1 MESCAEIFS
10 QIMRKRVSIMR
21 KKCQIMRK
29 FLKLIKLFPRL
40 FPTYEVHVKVFMTCL
55 TFFSHL
61 LTGISSF
68 NAVFTLDFYAKNG
81 SVFGC

>member
-1 MESCAEIFS
+1 MENYAEIFG

-40 FPTYEVHVKVFMTCL
+40 FPTYKAHVKVFMTCM

-61 LTGISSF
+61 LTGIQVYISSF
-68 NAVFTLDFYAKNG
+68 NAVFP
-81 SVFGC
+81 